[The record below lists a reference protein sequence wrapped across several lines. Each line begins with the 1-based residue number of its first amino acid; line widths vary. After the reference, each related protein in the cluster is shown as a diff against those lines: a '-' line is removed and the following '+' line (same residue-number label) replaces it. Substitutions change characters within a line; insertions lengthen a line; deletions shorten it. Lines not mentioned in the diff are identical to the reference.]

1 MIRINLL
8 PAEKRKAE
16 RTPLPRLTL
25 IMLTAAAATGI
36 VIWVLWILLEIKKTD
51 DEITQATAQLKTY
64 QQKLPEFQALTD
76 KVTKLQA
83 KIQEIDS
90 LTTRDMDDGW
100 WRAINALWDVINAHP
115 RVWIDELRVLNEHS
129 IQTEFK
135 RSDPDSKIVPPYGVT
150 LKCHV
155 AGEDVAE
162 MTKFRNALKAHAI
175 VQETLYNVNIN
186 IDWKI
191 DDEKDFDIKNSI
203 SFSVTLAGPMTKP
216 KKKGAPP
223 PAGSA
228 AAGAPA
234 PAVGGGGA
242 KGTKKRAPSSRSPA
256 SPSSSWR
263 AAGPFTICSS

>member
-8 PAEKRKAE
+8 PAEKRKTE

-25 IMLTAAAATGI
+25 IMITAAAATGI
-36 VIWVLWILLEIKKTD
+36 VIWVLWILLEIKNTTF
-51 DEITQATAQLKTY
+51 EIEKANAELASYKL
-64 QQKLPEFQALTD
+64 KLPEFQTLTD

-115 RVWIDELRVLNEHS
+115 RIWIDELKVLNEHS

-162 MTKFRNALKAHAI
+162 MTKFRNSLKTHAI
-175 VQETLYNVNIN
+175 VQETLYNLNIN
-186 IDWKI
+186 IDWKV
-191 DDEKDFDIKNSI
+191 DDEKDSDIKNSI

-223 PAGSA
+223 PAGAA

-234 PAVGGGGA
+234 PAAGTAGGA
-242 KGTKKRAPSSRSPA
+242 K
-256 SPSSSWR
+256 
-263 AAGPFTICSS
+263 